1 MELSSIILSQ
11 AIRLGKV
18 TGIGGGVIYGLN
30 LSKACEERYGFLQA
44 PRVLA
49 DYDLNKGIT
58 FLHGYFDKAVID
70 KLQVFPNGILVEAQV
85 DTDRCDRFLDDVL
98 KWVTERGGIEFTQP
112 DSIIKAYLSQ
122 LEVKSD
128 VSLES
133 YFQLTD
139 LGKHIADILR
149 GYGQTT
155 SDYVPS
161 GLSLGAQPSDTLG
174 FKFEGREGAPPGL
187 FFSQA
192 RLRTKDHLSALEML
206 RALLTSAS

>member
-11 AIRLGKV
+11 AIRFGKV

-30 LSKACEERYGFLQA
+30 LAKACEERYGFLQA

-58 FLHGYFDKAVID
+58 FLHGYFEKAVID
-70 KLQVFPNGILVEAQV
+70 KFQIFPNGVLAEAQV
-85 DTDRCDRFLDDVL
+85 DTDNCDRFLDDIL
-98 KWVTERGGIEFTQP
+98 KWVTERGGIEFTPP
-112 DSIIKAYLSQ
+112 DSTIKAYFSQ
-122 LEVKSD
+122 IEVKFD
-128 VSLES
+128 VALES
-133 YFQLTD
+133 YFKLTVF
-139 LGKHIADILR
+139 GKHIADILR

-155 SDYVPS
+155 SDYIPS
-161 GLSLGAQPSDTLG
+161 GLSFGAQPSDTLG

-192 RLRTKDHLSALEML
+192 RMRTKDHLSALEML
-206 RALLTSAS
+206 RSLL